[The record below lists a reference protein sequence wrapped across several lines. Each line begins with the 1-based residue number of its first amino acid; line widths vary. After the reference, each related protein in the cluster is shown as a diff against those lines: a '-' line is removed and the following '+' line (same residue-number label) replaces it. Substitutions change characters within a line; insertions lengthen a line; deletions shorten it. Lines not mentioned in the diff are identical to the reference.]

1 MVHPLLFLFVSTQVF
16 DFWWKVQLSIRSWKV
31 KWEVQKKKK
40 KEENKIESGFLK
52 FFVVGIADVF

>member
-1 MVHPLLFLFVSTQVF
+1 MGKKMVMAISHKIHHSFGTSNLLQYNKKFNKL
-16 DFWWKVQLSIRSWKV
+16 
-31 KWEVQKKKK
+31 EVQKKKK